1 MKHLIRSFQENV
13 GIRGVH
19 FYDERDC
26 NFLTWRQVFE
36 FFDNLPNK
44 VDEDEFTES
53 LTASMANYDPNHQ
66 FLAVHQKGTTVSV
79 ELYSEP
85 EC

>member
-1 MKHLIRSFQENV
+1 MRHLVRSFQEHV

-19 FYDERDC
+19 FYDDESC

-44 VDEDEFTES
+44 ADEDDFTES
-53 LTASMANYDPNHQ
+53 LTESMANYDPNYQ
-66 FLAVHQKGTTVSV
+66 FLAVQQKGTTVSV

-85 EC
+85 E